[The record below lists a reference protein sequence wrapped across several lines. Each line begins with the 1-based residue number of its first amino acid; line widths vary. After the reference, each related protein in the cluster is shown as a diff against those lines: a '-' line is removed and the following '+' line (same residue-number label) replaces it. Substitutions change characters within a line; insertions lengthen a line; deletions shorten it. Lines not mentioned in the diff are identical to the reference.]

1 MVLGQGF
8 KGFMSSR
15 FPRFLLLLTALCTLL
30 LAVACNDDPAAIQAP
45 PTEAAETSSEQP
57 APSEVEEQPA
67 PPPQTAIPP
76 TPTPTEPLA
85 ATVNGDPIYLST
97 FEEML
102 ARYQQGQALMMAEN
116 PEAQSDEEQRR
127 LVLEML
133 IERSLI
139 EQAAAANGIAITPEM
154 IEQQMA
160 ELRQVAA
167 EAGGEGSFEAWLT
180 ANNWTEESFREALAF
195 EMLTERVS
203 ATVTADVPQAV
214 KQVHA
219 RYLQVDDPALA
230 ESLLEQVEDGADFGA
245 LAQQHSLDRATGE
258 QGGDLGY
265 FPAGTLLVPEIE
277 EAAFALEPGE
287 VSDVITGTVGDGEP
301 TYYLVQVVDV
311 DPQRPLSPD
320 LRAMLL
326 QERFETWLAERMSQA
341 EIVRYIEDGAG

>member
-1 MVLGQGF
+1 
-8 KGFMSSR
+8 MSSR
-15 FPRFLLLLTALCTLL
+15 LPRFPLLLTALAILL
-30 LAVACNDDPAAIQAP
+30 FAAACDDGPAATQAP
-45 PTEAAETSSEQP
+45 TTRGAAETTPVQP
-57 APSEVEEQPA
+57 AAAGAEEQPA
-67 PPPQTAIPP
+67 PPPTERAIPP

-85 ATVNGDPIYLST
+85 ATVNGEPIYLST

-116 PEAQSDEEQRR
+116 PETQSDEDQRR
-127 LVLEML
+127 LVLDML
-133 IERSLI
+133 IERALI

-154 IEQQMA
+154 VEQQMA

-167 EAGGEGSFEAWLT
+167 DAGGEGSFEAWLT
-180 ANNWTEESFREALAF
+180 ANNWTEEAFREALAF

-214 KQVHA
+214 EQVHA

-230 ESLLEQVEDGADFGA
+230 ESLLEQVESGADFAA

-258 QGGDLGY
+258 DGGDLGY

-287 VSDVITGTVGDGEP
+287 VSDVIMGTVGGGEP

-326 QERFETWLAERMSQA
+326 QERFEAWLAERMSQA
-341 EIVRYIEDGAG
+341 EIIRYIEDGAG

>member
-1 MVLGQGF
+1 
-8 KGFMSSR
+8 MSSR
-15 FPRFLLLLTALCTLL
+15 LPRFLLLLTAISILL
-30 LAVACNDDPAAIQAP
+30 LIAACSDDPAATQAP
-45 PTEAAETSSEQP
+45 PTIRAAESESGQP
-57 APSEVEEQPA
+57 APTAASDEA
-67 PPPQTAIPP
+67 ASPPTETPIPP

-85 ATVNGDPIYLST
+85 ATVNGEPIYLST

-102 ARYQQGQALMMAEN
+102 ARYQQGQALVMAGS

-127 LVLEML
+127 LVLDML
-133 IERSLI
+133 IERALI
-139 EQAAAANGIAITPEM
+139 EQAAAENNITITPEM
-154 IEQQMA
+154 VEQQMA

-167 EAGGEGSFEAWLT
+167 EAGGEGNFEAWLT

-203 ATVTADVPQAV
+203 ATVTADVPEAV

-219 RYLQVDDPALA
+219 RYLQVEDPALA
-230 ESLLEQVEDGADFGA
+230 ASLLEQVENGAD
-245 LAQQHSLDRATGE
+245 LASLAEQHSLDRATAE
-258 QGGDLGY
+258 QGGDLGF

-277 EAAFALEPGE
+277 EAAFSLEPGE
-287 VSDVITGTVGDGEP
+287 VSDVITGSVAGGEP

-326 QERFETWLAERMSQA
+326 QERFEAWLEEQMLQA
-341 EIVRYIEDGAG
+341 EIVRYIEDGVG

>member
-1 MVLGQGF
+1 
-8 KGFMSSR
+8 MSSR
-15 FPRFLLLLTALCTLL
+15 VPRFLPSLIAILVLL
-30 LAVACNDDPAAIQAP
+30 LAVACNDDPAATEAP
-45 PTEAAETSSEQP
+45 SATEAAEATSGQAAP
-57 APSEVEEQPA
+57 AGAGEQPA
-67 PPPQTAIPP
+67 PPPTETPIPP

-85 ATVNGDPIYLST
+85 ATVNGEPIYLST

-102 ARYQQGQALMMAEN
+102 ARYQQGQALMMAGN
-116 PEAQSDEEQRR
+116 PETQTDEEQQR

-133 IERSLI
+133 IERALI
-139 EQAAAANGIAITPEM
+139 EQAAAANGISITPEM
-154 IEQQMA
+154 VDQQMA

-167 EAGGEGSFEAWLT
+167 EAGGEGGFEAWLE
-180 ANNWTEESFREALAF
+180 ANNWTEEAFREALAF

-214 KQVHA
+214 EQVHA

-230 ESLLEQVEDGADFGA
+230 RSLQEQVEDGADFA
-245 LAQQHSLDRATGE
+245 TLAQQHSLDRATGDE
-258 QGGDLGY
+258 GGDLGY

-287 VSDVITGTVGDGEP
+287 VSDVITGTVSGGEP

-320 LRAMLL
+320 RRAMLL
-326 QERFETWLAERMSQA
+326 QERFEAWLAEQKSQA
-341 EIVRYIEDGAG
+341 DIVRHIEDGTG